1 MGKVDFVNRDLCMGM
16 EATLKTES
24 QQKRML
30 DFMKSKEK
38 KIRRTDGNADANI
51 QRGITTGM
59 I

>member
-38 KIRRTDGNADANI
+38 IKYAELTAMLMQIYKEG
-51 QRGITTGM
+51 
-59 I
+59 